1 MIVIAEIEHVLLI
14 ILDIIQWT
22 VLAWVIL
29 SWILLLAGQTSFR
42 WRNKSAYSLLT
53 QIYGMLARMAAPF
66 VWPFQRLLPSHK
78 TGGIDWS
85 PILLY
90 LSLLI
95 LRAVVIWV
103 FSLILAH

>member
-1 MIVIAEIEHVLLI
+1 MIVISEVERVLLI

-29 SWILLLAGQTSFR
+29 SWIILLAGQTSFR
-42 WRNKSAYSLLT
+42 WRNPSAFSILN

-66 VWPFQRLLPSHK
+66 VRPFQRLLPAYK

-90 LSLLI
+90 LSLII
-95 LRAVVIWV
+95 LRAVVIWL
-103 FSLILAH
+103 FSLILAR